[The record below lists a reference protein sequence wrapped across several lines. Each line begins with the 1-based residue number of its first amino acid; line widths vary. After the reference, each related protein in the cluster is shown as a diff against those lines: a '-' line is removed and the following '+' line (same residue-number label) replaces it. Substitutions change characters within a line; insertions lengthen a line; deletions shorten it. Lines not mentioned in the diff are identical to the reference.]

1 MRNSSAMPREMEQ
14 RLREI
19 IRKAVDVSDGDCA
32 FVGFSGGVDSSL
44 LLWETV
50 QTLGFKKV
58 IAITASSV
66 TSPPGQE
73 QSARDFATKIE
84 AQHIV
89 MDLGEFHDPEFLN
102 NSASRCYICKKIR
115 YERLMKFAK
124 RTGGGPIFDGTQSDD
139 NPRDRPGM
147 RALRELGIV
156 TPLADAGI
164 GKELVRIL
172 LREAGFHELAE
183 KPSQPCLATRI
194 PTGVPLT
201 RKVLKRIGLGES
213 RLNEMGI
220 DIVRLRDHDQM
231 ARIVTDAAGI
241 SKILGRKTLRE
252 KICTSLRKLGYKHI
266 TVDLDP
272 Y

>member
-1 MRNSSAMPREMEQ
+1 MRNSSAMHREMEH

-19 IRKAVDVSDGDCA
+19 IRKAAEGSDGNHVV
-32 FVGFSGGVDSSL
+32 VGFSGGVDSSL
-44 LLWETV
+44 LLWETI
-50 QTLGFKKV
+50 QTLGFKNV

-73 QSARDFATKIE
+73 QSARDFAKKIG

-89 MDLGEFHDPEFLN
+89 MDIGEFYDPEFVGNLE
-102 NSASRCYICKKIR
+102 SRCYICKKIR
-115 YERLMKFAK
+115 YGWLVKLAK
-124 RTGGGPIFDGTQSDD
+124 RTGCVAIFDGTQADD
-139 NPRDRPGM
+139 DPRDRPGM
-147 RALRELGIV
+147 RALRELGIL

-164 GKELVRIL
+164 GKEFVRIL

-183 KPSQPCLATRI
+183 KQSQPCLATRI

-201 RKVLKRIGLGES
+201 REALKRIGLGES
-213 RLNEMGI
+213 RLKELGI
-220 DIVRLRDHDQM
+220 DIVRLRDHNLM
-231 ARIVTDAAGI
+231 ARIVTDTVGI
-241 SKILGRKTLRE
+241 SKILARKTVRK
-252 KICTSLRKLGYKHI
+252 KICTSLRELGYKHI